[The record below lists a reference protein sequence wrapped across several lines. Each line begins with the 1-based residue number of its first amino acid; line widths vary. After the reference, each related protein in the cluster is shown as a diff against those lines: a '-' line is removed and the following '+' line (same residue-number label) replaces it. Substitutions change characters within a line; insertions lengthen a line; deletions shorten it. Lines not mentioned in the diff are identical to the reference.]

1 MMVLNVDARVG
12 LLRLATRHKP
22 CSAPVAAPFFLM
34 SISNSL
40 APLGVWVLAV
50 TAVFT
55 CPSVLLVGG
64 CGLETSCDCT
74 SAAG

>member
-1 MMVLNVDARVG
+1 MMVLNLNAHVLTQSA
-12 LLRLATRHKP
+12 RHKP
-22 CSAPVAAPFFLM
+22 CSAVAAAPFFLM

-40 APLGVWVLAV
+40 SPLDVWVLAV

-55 CPSVLLVGG
+55 RPSVVLVGD